1 MERERE
7 NIHTSGV
14 LKINGPSLIFYLFFF
29 FLILCFT
36 TQIIMCT
43 IFRPKIVYGEPISVS
58 FLNP

>member
-14 LKINGPSLIFYLFFF
+14 LKINGPSLIFYPFF

-43 IFRPKIVYGEPISVS
+43 IFRPKIVYGEPISQS

>member
-14 LKINGPSLIFYLFFF
+14 LKINGPSLIFYLFF

>member
-29 FLILCFT
+29 FFIIFFT
-36 TQIIMCT
+36 KKIIICN